1 MGDNVMVRGNAL
13 LTVLPSPAVT
23 VIRPRVVRVL
33 RCESIGHLDLASR
46 FRRLVYDVSGDADAS
61 TVLLCDHPPSIT
73 IGRHGSIADIRLR
86 PDQLARMD
94 LQYIARGGGTIPH
107 GSGQIGCYPVLP
119 LAAWGITPG
128 EYVARLLRTT
138 ARLCRSFDIDAE
150 CDGETACVMVEG
162 RVIATAGVAV
172 RSGVCTYG
180 IVLNATPDLDD
191 FAAVRFG
198 NKAMTS
204 LNRESIM
211 RVRLSDVRRR
221 MFEAVA
227 TEFDLEADIAAPSSQ
242 D

>member
-1 MGDNVMVRGNAL
+1 MGDNVMVRGKAL
-13 LTVLPSPAVT
+13 LTVLTSPAVIVART
-23 VIRPRVVRVL
+23 RVVQVR
-33 RCESIGHLDLASR
+33 RYETIGHHDLAAK
-46 FRRLVYDVSGDADAS
+46 FRRLVYDVTGDADAAAM
-61 TVLLCDHPPSIT
+61 LLCDHPPSIT
-73 IGRHGSIADIRLR
+73 IGRHGSIADIRL
-86 PDQLARMD
+86 PADQLARTD
-94 LQYIARGGGTIPH
+94 LHYVARGGGAVPH
-107 GSGQIGCYPVLP
+107 GRGQIGCYPVLP

-138 ARLCRSFDIDAE
+138 ARVCRSFDIDAE
-150 CDGETACVMVEG
+150 CDSETACVMVEG

-191 FAAVRFG
+191 FAMVRFG

-204 LNRESIM
+204 LARESIM

-221 MFEAVA
+221 LLESLAG
-227 TEFDLEADIAAPSSQ
+227 EFDLDADIVALSSQ